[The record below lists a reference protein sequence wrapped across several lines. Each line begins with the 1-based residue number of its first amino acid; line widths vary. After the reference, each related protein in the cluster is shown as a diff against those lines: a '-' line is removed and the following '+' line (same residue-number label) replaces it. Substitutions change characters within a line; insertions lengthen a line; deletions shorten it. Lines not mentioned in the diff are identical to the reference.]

1 MKLEDA
7 LKSQGYT
14 DADLAALQPMLADAK
29 FRGALESQ
37 FAAVETERDKFREE
51 STGWSKWYQ
60 DTAAPTVE
68 KALKAEQD
76 AKAEAAAHAARLKAL
91 QDQGLIKLAGED
103 ADPAKVAAASATGSA
118 SLDDLRKLGVVT
130 QDDVMKFAEAEGEA
144 IALAHDISAEY
155 SELYGGKSLLTYVGP
170 DGQTRGLRALRREA
184 QAAKRPLYDY
194 VADKFKFGEK
204 RSEVLAAE
212 TKKREDAIRAD
223 QRSKDI
229 AELANPAARP
239 PSASGFP
246 FVPRPNGD
254 AKQPWDQ
261 PGDRSNDRVNRVLQ
275 KVLA

>member
-7 LKSQGYT
+7 LKANGYT
-14 DADLAALQPMLADAK
+14 DADLTALRPMLEDAK
-29 FRGALESQ
+29 FRGALEAQ
-37 FAAVETERDKFREE
+37 FGAVESERDKFRTE
-51 STGWSKWYQ
+51 SEGWSKWYQ

-76 AKAEAAAHAARLKAL
+76 ARAEAAGHAARLKAL
-91 QDQGLIKLAGED
+91 QEQGLIKLAGD
-103 ADPAKVAAASATGSA
+103 DVDPAKVTPAAAGGMTT
-118 SLDDLRKLGVVT
+118 DELRKLGVVT

-155 SELYGGKSLLTYVGP
+155 SELYGGKSLLAYTGA

-184 QAAKRPLYDY
+184 QASKRPLYDY

-204 RSEVLAAE
+204 RAERAAADLK
-212 TKKREDAIRAD
+212 TREDAIRAD

-239 PSASGFP
+239 PSASSFA
-246 FVPRPNGD
+246 FMPRPRAD
-254 AKQPWDQ
+254 AKQPWDN
-261 PGDRSNDRVNRVLQ
+261 PGDGSNERVNRVLQ